1 MEQNHNEKEAIENA
15 KKVAEK
21 LYNPSDYESKNQLEK
36 GMSIT
41 HEQVSDSYME
51 GTIDGKIDELDN
63 NDELK
68 THDGE
73 AIRRE
78 GFDE

>member
-1 MEQNHNEKEAIENA
+1 MGNNYNEKEVLENA
-15 KKVAEK
+15 KKVAGK
-21 LYNPSDYESKNQLEK
+21 MYNDSDYDSENQLEK
-36 GMSIT
+36 GLSIT

-68 THDGE
+68 THDGK
-73 AIRRE
+73 AIRRK